1 MRQKSKLHLFG
12 EGIELIIT
20 DKNSW
25 DLMSQS
31 VLNVQMFTRETL
43 ASYNW

>member
-20 DKNSW
+20 DTNSQ
-25 DLMSQS
+25 DLISQS
-31 VLNVQMFTRETL
+31 LLNVQMFIRETL
-43 ASYNW
+43 ASYN